1 MASAS
6 QQYVDQYAEAAMEQ
20 QRKYG
25 IPASVTLAQGIL
37 ESANGKSQLSQ
48 ECNNHFGVKAS
59 RTWLNAGGQYGLYT
73 DDKPNEKFCKY
84 ATVEDSYEHHSII
97 LKNSS
102 RYNQCFQLPA
112 TDYKGWCQGLQR
124 AGYASDKRYAN
135 SLISVIDRMDLT
147 KYDRMAASMGPM
159 KEEEKSVS
167 QTTSASQSTSQS
179 SSQTSSNTSGQ
190 ATTQQSNGS
199 YAFPLKRDEF
209 MLVTSPYGNRKDPMN
224 PSKTQ
229 FHKGVDIKSNGE
241 AVMATEDNGKVIK
254 VNNNANTG
262 GGKSVTVEYSR
273 ADGSKYQTTCMHLQS
288 ISVKEGDAVKA
299 GQQLGVSGNTGTRTT
314 GPHLHFE
321 VKQVTMDGQARD
333 IDPAA
338 YLADISEKGNIK
350 VSAQHNGQNLLA
362 RYAGQ
367 GSPQASPELN
377 PNMEPEDWM
386 KKLLCSEDSGV
397 QMPSNDP
404 VMDMAITMF
413 SSLMALAVQ
422 IDGKSNEVAMAA
434 ATDAAVNRQLDL
446 SSLVSGAKSCVMNL
460 REGKN
465 PMLSITT
472 SQGSFNHEFTN
483 AEMARLSN
491 VLNDANLSQDAKQNR
506 VSSIVNNIVV
516 ANQMSQS
523 FNQQVGNQQTSAIQ
537 R

>member
-59 RTWLNAGGQYGLYT
+59 KTWLNAGGQYGLYT

-135 SLISVIDRMDLT
+135 SLTSVIDRMDLT

-159 KEEEKSVS
+159 KAEEKNVS
-167 QTTSASQSTSQS
+167 QTQVNSEGKTEAQS
-179 SSQTSSNTSGQ
+179 SSVKPNE
-190 ATTQQSNGS
+190 S
-199 YAFPLKRDEF
+199 YSFPLKRDEF

-321 VKQVTMDGQARD
+321 VKQVTMDDQARD

-350 VSAQHNGQNLLA
+350 MSAQHNGQNLLA
-362 RYAGQ
+362 KYAGQ

-377 PNMEPEDWM
+377 PNMEPKDWM

-422 IDGKSNEVAMAA
+422 IDGKSNEEAMAA

-446 SSLVSGAKSCVMNL
+446 TSLVSGAKSCVMNL

-472 SQGSFNHEFTN
+472 AQGSFNHELTN
-483 AEMARLSN
+483 AELARLSN
-491 VLNDANLSQDAKQNR
+491 TLNDSSLSNEAKQSR
-506 VSSIVNNIVV
+506 VSSIVNNIMV